1 MGAVLLSALALGA
14 KNARTT
20 ANKSNKLNES
30 WYEKYPRLWASFT
43 NPVLHEFNAYQQDKK
58 LEDLEAKKR
67 NSTGVGGEAA
77 LKKAANS
84 TRAIMNQQLQSNI
97 DTINTAYGTAG
108 RYGSGANKQ
117 AVLQAQNSTNFNLAN
132 VVNQMS
138 LQESQFQRNLEEE
151 RAWRQASL
159 DAGQPS
165 RASQVGDI
173 LQTGVSM
180 YMQNPEGYNKMLGIG
195 GDNGM
200 MSAPESEPQLQE
212 FNPLSEEIKTG
223 YLKPNAGIMD
233 ILPQRYP
240 TKVVPSFMAPQQQ
253 VVEKPVSQWVEEDF
267 SSNVSTLP
275 TNPVEFFSSVDN
287 IKTFSNSLNY
297 VISNHLDDGEL
308 AQVSLEYSLTGDI
321 GKVIEWLLSKGV
333 VLDGS
338 SSLQS
343 K

>member
-1 MGAVLLSALALGA
+1 
-14 KNARTT
+14 
-20 ANKSNKLNES
+20 
-30 WYEKYPRLWASFT
+30 
-43 NPVLHEFNAYQQDKK
+43 
-58 LEDLEAKKR
+58 
-67 NSTGVGGEAA
+67 
-77 LKKAANS
+77 
-84 TRAIMNQQLQSNI
+84 
-97 DTINTAYGTAG
+97 
-108 RYGSGANKQ
+108 
-117 AVLQAQNSTNFNLAN
+117 
-132 VVNQMS
+132 
-138 LQESQFQRNLEEE
+138 
-151 RAWRQASL
+151 
-159 DAGQPS
+159 
-165 RASQVGDI
+165 
-173 LQTGVSM
+173 
-180 YMQNPEGYNKMLGIG
+180 LGIG

-223 YLKPNAGIMD
+223 YLRPNAGIMD
-233 ILPQRYP
+233 LLPQKYP
-240 TKVVPSFMAPQQQ
+240 TKAIPSFMAPQQQ

-275 TNPVEFFSSVDN
+275 TNPVDFFSSVDN